1 MKAAHDECVENIKEH
16 ITEDEDNMYLII
28 GECDTYLKE
37 IEEHICATW
46 SFFSITFTFCFQ
58 KIKVKTV
65 ISSYLAHLYL
75 KWTWK
80 TDLALNLG
88 NFLFHKCFV
97 DKRLGHFSP
106 NNTRSVT

>member
-1 MKAAHDECVENIKEH
+1 MFGSLSEKRSGKIDKEECL
-16 ITEDEDNMYLII
+16 Y
-28 GECDTYLKE
+28 
-37 IEEHICATW
+37 
-46 SFFSITFTFCFQ
+46 
-58 KIKVKTV
+58 
-65 ISSYLAHLYL
+65 LYL